1 MREIM
6 MFQADDGKIFDDLL
20 KCMSYEAEIF
30 HPALFSISFFDKDNN
45 LYRIQKGDVF
55 DEAIYDKAEKIVITS
70 NEELE
75 DLHWYTGET
84 GWCEFE
90 QIDSVGTWKRIPL
103 RDYPMYYCEG
113 EWVKEGSE

>member
-6 MFQADDGKIFDDLL
+6 MWQACNGMIFEDML

-30 HPALFSISFFDKDNN
+30 HPALFNISFFDRGGN
-45 LYRIQKGDVF
+45 LYHIQKGNVF

-70 NEELE
+70 NKELE
-75 DLHWYTGET
+75 DLYWYTGET

-103 RDYPMYYCEG
+103 RDYPMYGEG
-113 EWVKEGSE
+113 EWIKEE